1 MNNVCISYTNH
12 QVKTVIFLFFF
23 FLHRDEEF
31 SVSGVLAAD
40 VIHANR
46 KELRCIFRVS
56 FWFYSSANVV
66 FAPVMAHQRLIHLL
80 Q

>member
-23 FLHRDEEF
+23 LHRDEEF
-31 SVSGVLAAD
+31 SVSSVLAAD

-56 FWFYSSANVV
+56 FLFYSSAN
-66 FAPVMAHQRLIHLL
+66 FLLHL
-80 Q
+80 